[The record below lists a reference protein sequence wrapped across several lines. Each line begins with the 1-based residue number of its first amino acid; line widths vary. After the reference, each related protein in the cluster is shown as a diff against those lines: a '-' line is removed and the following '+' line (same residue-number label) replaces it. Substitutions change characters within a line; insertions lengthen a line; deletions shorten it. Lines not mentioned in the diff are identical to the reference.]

1 MKVLTD
7 LGRNLYVYI
16 YTNDHTPAHVHI
28 FRGRK
33 NDINRYEVKINIGNE
48 NEPPLVVKANPK
60 MSNDDIR
67 AAWELVADNQEN
79 LLEKWNQIHDIQ
91 KLEKSSERR
100 GTKHSNRKG

>member
-33 NDINRYEVKINIGNE
+33 NDTNRYEVKINIGNE